1 MSGGDKGW
9 FKRNTG
15 KNRPLTRNNNNN
27 NIIIIII
34 IIIIVGCLVLGHKGL

>member
-27 NIIIIII
+27 IIVI